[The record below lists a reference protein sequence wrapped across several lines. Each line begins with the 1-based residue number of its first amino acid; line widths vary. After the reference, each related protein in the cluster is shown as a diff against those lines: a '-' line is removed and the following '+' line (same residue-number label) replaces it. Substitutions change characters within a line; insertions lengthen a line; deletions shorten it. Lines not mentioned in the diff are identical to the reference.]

1 MTQLLF
7 ANGKQNNKTF
17 YFFKL
22 KKFLIKILD
31 SLIYREGSI
40 LDQNQ
45 QVQFLEKKNRL
56 EALWANVQPSYNIR
70 YTSSLLLFRD

>member
-7 ANGKQNNKTF
+7 ANDKKNNKTF

-45 QVQFLEKKNRL
+45 QVQFLEKKKQVGSAVSKCPTEL
-56 EALWANVQPSYNIR
+56 
-70 YTSSLLLFRD
+70 